1 MNNEQEKLNT
11 SPDEVARL
19 EAEFSAKRKLRVRR
33 TRIIRAS
40 VISVLAAIL
49 VVMVYFA
56 VRYRDTLT
64 PESLRNYV
72 NISSGSAINTL
83 GGAADV
89 VGGNSSVYAA
99 FSDGLAVA
107 TTTSVRYATP
117 NGRQGFSESAVLTS
131 PALYSSE
138 DYLLAYDKT
147 GNTLMLFDKN
157 GLVATAET
165 SGTIISATVSEDGV
179 CSVISEADGY
189 ISCLSV
195 FNRKL
200 EPLYRWFN
208 SEYYTIA
215 AAYHDDSRR
224 CAVSA
229 VTESSGTL
237 CGSILIF
244 DVTEEGIASVA
255 DLGAT
260 VPTEIT
266 ASKYGFSVAARNGAV
281 FVETDGTIYA
291 QQSFSEPVHGI
302 CPDGKGGLFFVLA
315 PYTPEEKFIL
325 VHCNNEGLISRKIKI
340 NEDILAI
347 HAYEEHFGVLSG
359 KDITIYNTDLD
370 IERIIQREPDVT
382 SVAVIR
388 DGYAVLFSED
398 GLVIK

>member
-19 EAEFSAKRKLRVRR
+19 EAEFTAKRKTRIRR
-33 TRIIRAS
+33 TRIIRAA

-49 VVMVYFA
+49 IVMVYLA
-56 VRYRDTLT
+56 VRYRDMLS
-64 PESLRNYV
+64 PETLRNYV
-72 NISSGSAINTL
+72 NISPGSTVNTL

-89 VGGNSSVYAA
+89 VGGNSSVYAS

-117 NGRQGFSESAVLTS
+117 NGRRGFSEDAVLTS
-131 PALYSSE
+131 PALYSS
-138 DYLLAYDKT
+138 DDFLLAYDKA
-147 GNTLMLFDKN
+147 GKTLMLFDKN
-157 GLVATAET
+157 GLVASAEV
-165 SGTIISATVSEDGV
+165 SGSIISATVSEEGV
-179 CSVISEADGY
+179 CAVISEAEGY

-208 SEYYTIA
+208 SEYYTIS

-229 VTESSGTL
+229 VTESEGTL
-237 CGSILIF
+237 HGSLLLF
-244 DVTEEGIASVA
+244 DITEEGIANLA
-255 DLGAT
+255 DLGTT

-266 ASKYGFSVAARNGAV
+266 TSKYGFTVSARNGAV
-281 FVETDGTIYA
+281 YVEPNGTIYA
-291 QQSFSEPVHGI
+291 QQTFSDPVHGI
-302 CPDGKGGLFFVLA
+302 CPDGNGGLFFILA
-315 PYTPEEKFIL
+315 PYTPEEKYLL
-325 VHCNNEGLISRKIKI
+325 VHADSEGLLSVKTKI

-347 HAYEEHFGVLSG
+347 HAFDKHFALLSG
-359 KDITIYNTDLD
+359 KDITVYDTDLN
-370 IERIIQREPDVT
+370 IERIIKTEPDVV

-388 DGYAVLFSED
+388 DGYAVLFSDD
-398 GLVIK
+398 GLTIK

>member
-19 EAEFSAKRKLRVRR
+19 EAEFTEKRKLRIRR

-40 VISVLAAIL
+40 VISALAAIL
-49 VVMVYFA
+49 VVTVYFA
-56 VRYRDTLT
+56 VRYRDVLT

-72 NISSGSAINTL
+72 DISSGSAINTL

-117 NGRQGFSESAVLTS
+117 NGRRGFSEKAILTS

-138 DYLLAYDKT
+138 NYLLAYDKA
-147 GNTLMLFDKN
+147 GKTLMLFDKN
-157 GLVATAET
+157 GLLATAET
-165 SGTIISATVSEDGV
+165 SGSIISATVSEDGI

-200 EPLYRWFN
+200 EPLYRWYN

-229 VTESSGTL
+229 VTEADGAL
-237 CGSILIF
+237 HGSLLLF
-244 DVTEEGIASVA
+244 DVTEEGIAGIA
-255 DLGAT
+255 DLGVT

-266 ASKYGFSVAARNGAV
+266 TSKYGFTVALRDGAV
-281 FVETDGTIYA
+281 YVEPNGEIYA
-291 QQSFSEPVHGI
+291 RQDFSEPVRGV
-302 CPDGKGGLFFVLA
+302 CPDGNGGLFFLLA
-315 PYTPEEKFIL
+315 PYTPEEKYLL
-325 VHCNNEGLISRKIKI
+325 VNSDSEGLISRKIKI

-347 HAYEEHFGVLSG
+347 HAYEGHFGVLTG
-359 KDITIYNTDLD
+359 KDITVYNTDLD
-370 IERIIQREPDVT
+370 IERIIQTEPDVS
-382 SVAVIR
+382 SVAVISN
-388 DGYAVLFSED
+388 GYAVLFSED
-398 GLVIK
+398 GLTIK

>member
-19 EAEFSAKRKLRVRR
+19 EAEFTAKRKLRLRR
-33 TRIIRAS
+33 TRITRAA
-40 VISVLAAIL
+40 VISVLAIIL
-49 VVMVYFA
+49 VVIVYFA
-56 VRYRDTLT
+56 VRYRDMLS

-72 NISSGSAINTL
+72 NISSGSSINTL

-117 NGRQGFSESAVLTS
+117 NGRNGFSEKAVFTS

-138 DYLLAYDKT
+138 DYLLAYDKS
-147 GNTLMLFDKN
+147 GITLMLFDKN

-165 SGTIISATVSEDGV
+165 SGSIISATVSEDGV

-229 VTESSGTL
+229 VTESNGTL
-237 CGSILIF
+237 RGSLLIF
-244 DVTEEGIASVA
+244 DITREGIVNTA
-255 DLGAT
+255 DLGSA

-266 ASKYGFSVAARNGAV
+266 TSKYGFTVAARDGAV
-281 FVETDGTIYA
+281 FAQTDGQIYA
-291 QQSFSEPVHGI
+291 TQSFSEPVHGI
-302 CPDGKGGLFFVLA
+302 CPDGNGGLFFVLA

-325 VHCNNEGLISRKIKI
+325 VHCNNEGLLSRKIKI

-347 HAYEEHFGVLSG
+347 HAFEKHFGVMSG
-359 KDITIYNTDLD
+359 KDITVYSTDLD
-370 IERIIQREPDVT
+370 IERIIQREPDVS

-388 DGYAVLFSED
+388 DGYAVLFSDD
-398 GLVIK
+398 GLAIK